1 MADDARTV
9 NLTGVVA
16 LGLATDIATA
26 VEAASGATPT
36 EVAALTT
43 LANWADGLSI
53 DRLREVTALSQPGCA
68 RLVDRLVA
76 AGSARRER
84 DTADRR
90 VTAVWI
96 TAAGRRTVEQART
109 ARADVVRTWLAALP
123 DADRETFAGVVEV
136 LAGAHVTGPVEA
148 NRRCRLC
155 DPTECAERDDCP
167 VTAAIPPQ

>member
-26 VEAASGATPT
+26 VEAASGATAT

-84 DTADRR
+84 DATDRR
-90 VTAVWI
+90 VTTVRI
-96 TAAGRRTVEQART
+96 TAAGRRAVTK
-109 ARADVVRTWLAALP
+109 ARAARAGVVRTWLAALS
-123 DADRETFAGVVEV
+123 DADRARFADLVEV
-136 LAGAHVTGPVEA
+136 LAGANVTGAVEA

-155 DPTECAERDDCP
+155 DPSDCAAVDDCP
-167 VTAAIPPQ
+167 VTDAIPR